1 MADTIP
7 TIETRKDRLRQ
18 TMLAARKAVS
28 DPALD
33 AGIAQHAIALLT
45 ELLGDWP
52 QDAPPPVIA
61 GYWPIKG
68 EADPGSIM
76 TALNATGQRV
86 ALPVVLSLDVPLVF
100 RQWTPDMVLETGRL
114 NILVPPETAPQ
125 LEPDILLVPLVAFD
139 PRGYRLGMGGG
150 FYDRTIAALK
160 ASKSIVT
167 IGLAYTAQAVDELP
181 VDQFD
186 QCLDWIITEQEA
198 MSIPTRYAVP
208 SV

>member
-1 MADTIP
+1 MPDT
-7 TIETRKDRLRQ
+7 
-18 TMLAARKAVS
+18 
-28 DPALD
+28 
-33 AGIAQHAIALLT
+33 
-45 ELLGDWP
+45 
-52 QDAPPPVIA
+52 
-61 GYWPIKG
+61 
-68 EADPGSIM
+68 
-76 TALNATGQRV
+76 
-86 ALPVVLSLDVPLVF
+86 
-100 RQWTPDMVLETGRL
+100 
-114 NILVPPETAPQ
+114 VPPETAPQ

-198 MSIPTRYAVP
+198 MSMPTRYAVP

>member
-1 MADTIP
+1 MADTIA

-33 AGIAQHAIALLT
+33 AGIAQYAIALLT

-52 QDAPPPVIA
+52 QDTPPPVVA

-76 TALNATGQRV
+76 TALDAAGQRV

-114 NILVPPETAPQ
+114 NILVPPEAAPQ
-125 LEPDILLVPLVAFD
+125 LEPDIVLVPLVAFD

-198 MSIPTRYAVP
+198 MSMPARHAVP